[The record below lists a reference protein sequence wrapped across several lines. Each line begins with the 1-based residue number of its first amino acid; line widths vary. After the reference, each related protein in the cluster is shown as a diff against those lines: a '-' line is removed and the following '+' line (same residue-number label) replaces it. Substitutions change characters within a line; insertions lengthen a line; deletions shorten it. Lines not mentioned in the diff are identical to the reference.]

1 MLAGSQLIAPGN
13 AEWRLTRANTARETS
28 WIRGQIIFDDE
39 PLGSVIAELNR
50 YSDQKMVIDD
60 PALAARPIS
69 GAFKP
74 GDMRG
79 FARSLEAYRYAY
91 VAAEDGQTLHFAPLK

>member
-1 MLAGSQLIAPGN
+1 LTSAN
-13 AEWRLTRANTARETS
+13 AARETS
-28 WIRGQIIFDDE
+28 WVHGQIIFDDE
-39 PLGSVIAELNR
+39 PLGAVIAELNR
-50 YSDQKMVIDD
+50 YSEQKMTIDD

-74 GDMRG
+74 GDVRG

-91 VAAEDGQTLHFAPLK
+91 VASEDSGSLHFRPMRP